1 MESLYYVVIRWLES
15 ENSPQNEKL
24 KSMIIHD
31 VDNSHLLPR
40 TYDEIFHNEA
50 QKELLIRER
59 ERLIQEKEKL
69 EQQKRII
76 EMEREENIRLMQER
90 ERLQRE
96 KQTMEEHIER

>member
-1 MESLYYVVIRWLES
+1 MESLYYVIIRWLDS

-40 TYDEIFHNEA
+40 SYEEILQNEV
-50 QKELLIRER
+50 QKEMLIRER

-76 EMEREENIRLMQER
+76 EQ
-90 ERLQRE
+90 
-96 KQTMEEHIER
+96 